1 MTSSNVSNLL
11 VQVSQID
18 VSLTSDKATGKVDAG
33 LFEKTLKGVADKVP
47 SAGSDINSALPQKQ
61 VEKKPVSVDSSKQ
74 NVRTTKQEEQPMP
87 DKTEVA
93 EKIEAVVEEVKEIIK
108 DQLDVTEEDIE
119 KAMENLGLTFI
130 DLLNPQNLAQLVS
143 ELTGETESITLV
155 LSDDFAE
162 ILDKATDL
170 SNQLFEETNN
180 SFVQLKELISQMD
193 DKVIITEEPVQVTAD
208 AEIPETVQPNV
219 MVEDDKPVL
228 QEDLNQQPSVQV
240 IQEEV
245 KPVEKQEATV
255 VEESTSVLET
265 VEDLKP
271 VEENQNQ
278 QNNQTKDEPKE
289 ESTQSNFKMP
299 EKTQNESHLVREEGI
314 LPPQQN
320 IQPQY
325 VSENS
330 AVTLPTGET
339 VKAEDIVNQLVE
351 QAKVM
356 TDSESTTM
364 EMTLNPE
371 GLGKIYLEVTQRG
384 SEITAKIFT
393 ENDAVKAALESQMAA
408 LRTEMNQSSAKV
420 TSIEVSVGTH
430 EFERNLDENGREGS
444 RNQEQN
450 SGQSSRRTNRIDIN
464 SLDDLAGLMSEEDV
478 LIAQMMKDNGG
489 TLDFMA

>member
-18 VSLTSDKATGKVDAG
+18 VSVTSDKASANVDAG
-33 LFEKTLKGVADKVP
+33 LFEKTLKGVANKVQ
-47 SAGSDINSALPQKQ
+47 SVNSDVNSALPEKQ
-61 VEKKPVSVDSSKQ
+61 PDKKTVSVDSS
-74 NVRTTKQEEQPMP
+74 TTNKKSVQQEEKPLP
-87 DKTEVA
+87 EKSEVA
-93 EKIEAVVEEVKEIIK
+93 EKIEAVVEEVKEIIE

-130 DLLNPQNLAQLVS
+130 DLLNPQSLAQLVS

-180 SFVQLKELISQMD
+180 SFIQLKELVSQND
-193 DKVIITEEPVQVTAD
+193 STLIQAEETIEIASDVEVPEVSDQDKVIDVKDTT
-208 AEIPETVQPNV
+208 T
-219 MVEDDKPVL
+219 DDKQPVIQL
-228 QEDLNQQPSVQV
+228 VQED
-240 IQEEV
+240 V
-245 KPVEKQEATV
+245 KPVEKQEAPV
-255 VEESTSVLET
+255 VEEATAT
-265 VEDLKP
+265 VETEKVFKP
-271 VEENQNQ
+271 VEENTNEKDNQ
-278 QNNQTKDEPKE
+278 SQGEEKE
-289 ESTQSNFKMP
+289 EMTQSTFKMP
-299 EKTQNESHLVREEGI
+299 EKTHNESHIVREDGI

-320 IQPQY
+320 NQLQFIAEDTA
-325 VSENS
+325 VS
-330 AVTLPTGET
+330 LPTGET
-339 VKAEDIVNQLVE
+339 VKAEDIVSQLVE

-371 GLGKIYLEVTQRG
+371 GLGKIYLEVTQKG

-408 LRTEMNQSSAKV
+408 LRTEMNQSSTKV

-444 RNQEQN
+444 NNQEQN
-450 SGQSSRRTNRIDIN
+450 SGNSSRRNSRIDLN
-464 SLDDLAGLMSEEDV
+464 NLDELTGLMTEEDI

>member
-1 MTSSNVSNLL
+1 MTSSNVSNML
-11 VQVSQID
+11 VQIGQID
-18 VSLTSDKATGKVDAG
+18 VSMTSDKSTNNVDAG

-47 SAGSDINSALPQKQ
+47 SVGSDINSALPQKQ
-61 VEKKPVSVDSSKQ
+61 GEKKPVSVDSSTTS
-74 NVRTTKQEEQPMP
+74 VRTTKQEEQPLTE
-87 DKTEVA
+87 KTEVA
-93 EKIEAVVEEVKEIIK
+93 EKIETVVEEVKEVIK

-130 DLLNPQNLAQLVS
+130 DLLNPQSLAQLVS

-162 ILDKATDL
+162 ILEKATDL

-180 SFVQLKELISQMD
+180 SFVQLKELVAQI
-193 DKVIITEEPVQVTAD
+193 DKTEMQIDEVVQTIEEV
-208 AEIPETVQPNV
+208 EIPEISQPEIVAEEEEMPVQEVAQQPTVQV
-219 MVEDDKPVL
+219 V
-228 QEDLNQQPSVQV
+228 
-240 IQEEV
+240 QEEV
-245 KPVEKQEATV
+245 KPVEKH
-255 VEESTSVLET
+255 EEPVIEEPTPVIDSA
-265 VEDLKP
+265 EDLK
-271 VEENQNQ
+271 VDEEQQKQ
-278 QNNQTKDEPKE
+278 QNNQPEDENKE
-289 ESTQSNFKMP
+289 ENTQSNFKMP
-299 EKTQNESHLVREEGI
+299 EVKQNESRIVREDGI

-320 IQPQY
+320 VQLQY
-325 VSENS
+325 VPENS
-330 AVTLPTGET
+330 AVTLPTGEM
-339 VKAEDIVNQLVE
+339 VKSEDIVNQLVE

-408 LRTEMNQSSAKV
+408 LRTEMNQSSTKV

-430 EFERNLDENGREGS
+430 EFERNLDENGRDDS
-444 RNQEQN
+444 RNQEQH
-450 SGQSSRRTNRIDIN
+450 SEQSARRSTRIHLN
-464 SLDDLAGLMSEEDV
+464 SLDDLSGLMSEEDV